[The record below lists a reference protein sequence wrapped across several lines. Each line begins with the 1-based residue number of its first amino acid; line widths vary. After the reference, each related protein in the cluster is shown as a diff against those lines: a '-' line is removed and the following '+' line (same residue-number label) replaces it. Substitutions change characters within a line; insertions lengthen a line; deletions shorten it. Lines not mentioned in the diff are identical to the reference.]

1 MSSSAESSFSL
12 IPLDELLSLL
22 IQRVIALLGSERCT
36 IFLHDEATAELF
48 SLVASGAEV
57 KEIRIPRNAGLAGEC
72 FRTGRL
78 INIPDAYAD
87 PRFNRN
93 TDLSTGY
100 RTRTILCFP
109 IIGPKGEQV
118 GVIQVLNKIGGQF
131 TTDDENLVEVFA
143 AQTAIT
149 LQNAL
154 AEAVLEAARVKERQ
168 MTAQLAENHDKL
180 QTAFRDLGAQKEK
193 LETLMQRQRTMRRMA
208 GAAGILVALIVAG
221 VLIAPG
227 HRVDTAAFE
236 TVAAG
241 EARVTTQAITAS
253 VMVAGILEPISTSN
267 LTCAFPGKIKT
278 VYVAAGDRVKTGQLL
293 IELDSTQID
302 SELRTLESHVIQAR
316 REVASLAAWNTSRD
330 VASARRSVSLSR
342 SELDQARVQ
351 AANTAKLFDRGVVSA
366 IERTATVARVASLEA
381 RLASAEEE
389 LTATLMQGDEDHL
402 RIAQNSLQNLE
413 VELARKQA
421 NRARAQLI
429 APHDGVIL
437 RGDNTEAPLTVGRDI
452 YEAEVLLR
460 VGSRQGYAV
469 RSSVDETDVLL
480 VRLGQPVAVTGT
492 AFPGVEL
499 QGEVSLVNSQGID
512 GGSGIASFEVAAAIP
527 HVPEEV
533 RSRLF
538 LGMTTDVS
546 IQVYTNENALV
557 VPLGA
562 LQGASGIYTATVY
575 LPDGST
581 AEREVTT
588 GVTDQDVIEV
598 LSGLDQGERVV
609 LYR

>member
-131 TTDDENLVEVFA
+131 TT
-143 AQTAIT
+143 AIT

-154 AEAVLEAARVKERQ
+154 AEAALEAARVKERQ

-236 TVAAG
+236 T
-241 EARVTTQAITAS
+241 VTTQAITAS